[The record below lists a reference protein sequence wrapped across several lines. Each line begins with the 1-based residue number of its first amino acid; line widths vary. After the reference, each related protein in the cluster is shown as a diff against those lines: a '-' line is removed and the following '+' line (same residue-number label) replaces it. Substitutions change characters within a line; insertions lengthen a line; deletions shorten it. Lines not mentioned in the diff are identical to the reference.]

1 MCFDQSM
8 DKVTLPSGLQSLT
21 FGDRYDQ
28 SMDQMTL
35 PSGLQSLAEFLLGM
49 LSLFLLGT
57 LSDVSACR

>member
-1 MCFDQSM
+1 M

-21 FGDRYDQ
+21 FADRYDQ

-35 PSGLQSLAEFLLGM
+35 PSRLQSLAEFLLGM